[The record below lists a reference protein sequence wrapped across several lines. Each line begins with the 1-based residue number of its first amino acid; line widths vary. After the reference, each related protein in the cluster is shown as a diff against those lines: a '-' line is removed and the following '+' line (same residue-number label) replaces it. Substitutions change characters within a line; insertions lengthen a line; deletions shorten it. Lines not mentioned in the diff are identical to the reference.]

1 MKTDNR
7 YNNPVKTYLSQVI
20 NNLVSQIHDHRM
32 TQELNTLKQLR
43 EERKMH
49 HSLSLIESRRNRLQ
63 ERKLFNNKT
72 KEGGL
77 IDNSVKPIPYK
88 FIPKYKNDTFIMP
101 DRVFAKGKAGRRC
114 TLSLIQ
120 FISR

>member
-1 MKTDNR
+1 MVGSLLTQ
-7 YNNPVKTYLSQVI
+7 L
-20 NNLVSQIHDHRM
+20 HEHRM
-32 TQELNTLKQLR
+32 TQELTTIKQLQ

-49 HSLSLIESRRNRLQ
+49 HSLSLIESRRNGLQ

-77 IDNSVKPIPYK
+77 IDSQVKPIPYK

-120 FISR
+120 FTSK